1 MPKTM
6 KLLEWAQITINKNT
20 NCETPLLEIL
30 ELVFVY
36 YDIVNNSCLHDSRV
50 MYAFIPNKLIGQL
63 LDVSVNVTKSA
74 GNCGFGHIYW
84 RNP

>member
-36 YDIVNNSCLHDSRV
+36 YDIVNNSC
-50 MYAFIPNKLIGQL
+50 
-63 LDVSVNVTKSA
+63 
-74 GNCGFGHIYW
+74 
-84 RNP
+84 